1 MRVKQPE
8 PFDPNREYRPGER
21 CVYRGMVL
29 IAEIWTAADARL
41 ANNTP
46 AIFMQRCVRCK
57 IKREDCPGIGRQCD
71 KFHRS
76 DRKTIYWRLLRIV
89 GGFKGVETLEFNYNG
104 TIAGVKVEAAPVCLA
119 IKEMKGGTEY
129 SNPRGTQ
136 HYFRCSNG
144 RYENGIGQ

>member
-8 PFDPNREYRPGER
+8 PFDPNREYNPGER

-41 ANNTP
+41 ANNNP
-46 AIFMQRCVRCK
+46 AIFTQRCVRCK

-76 DRKTIYWRLLRIV
+76 DRKTNLLAFVAYRLGDLRASKHWNLIITEQLP
-89 GGFKGVETLEFNYNG
+89 GLRLKP
-104 TIAGVKVEAAPVCLA
+104 APD
-119 IKEMKGGTEY
+119 
-129 SNPRGTQ
+129 SNNKSKL
-136 HYFRCSNG
+136 F
-144 RYENGIGQ
+144 

>member
-41 ANNTP
+41 ANNNSTMF
-46 AIFMQRCVRCK
+46 AQRCVRCK

-76 DRKTIYWRLLRIV
+76 DRKTIYWRLLRMSGDLRASKHWNLIITEQLPGLRLKPPRIV
-89 GGFKGVETLEFNYNG
+89 ITNKFLE
-104 TIAGVKVEAAPVCLA
+104 
-119 IKEMKGGTEY
+119 
-129 SNPRGTQ
+129 R
-136 HYFRCSNG
+136 
-144 RYENGIGQ
+144 

>member
-8 PFDPNREYRPGER
+8 PFDPNREYNPGER

-29 IAEIWTAADARL
+29 IAEIWTAADARF
-41 ANNTP
+41 ANNNP
-46 AIFMQRCVRCK
+46 AMFTQRCVRCK

-89 GGFKGVETLEFNYNG
+89 GGFKGSKHWNLIITEQLPGLRLKPTRIVLTSKFLE
-104 TIAGVKVEAAPVCLA
+104 
-119 IKEMKGGTEY
+119 
-129 SNPRGTQ
+129 R
-136 HYFRCSNG
+136 
-144 RYENGIGQ
+144 

>member
-29 IAEIWTAADARL
+29 IAEIWTAADARF
-41 ANNTP
+41 ANNNP
-46 AIFMQRCVRCK
+46 AMFTQRCVRCK

-104 TIAGVKVEAAPVCLA
+104 TIAGIKVEADPD
-119 IKEMKGGTEY
+119 
-129 SNPRGTQ
+129 SN
-136 HYFRCSNG
+136 NK
-144 RYENGIGQ
+144 

>member
-1 MRVKQPE
+1 
-8 PFDPNREYRPGER
+8 
-21 CVYRGMVL
+21 MVL

-41 ANNTP
+41 ANNNSTMF
-46 AIFMQRCVRCK
+46 AQRCVRCK

-104 TIAGVKVEAAPVCLA
+104 TIAGKRKARPGMFGNKDNE
-119 IKEMKGGTEY
+119 
-129 SNPRGTQ
+129 RG
-136 HYFRCSNG
+136 
-144 RYENGIGQ
+144 NGIHQPPWNPTAFSLLKWEVRNRHKQLGNQPRKQSRGFAVYM

>member
-8 PFDPNREYRPGER
+8 PFDPNREYSPGER

-41 ANNTP
+41 ANNSTVMF
-46 AIFMQRCVRCK
+46 AQRCVRCK

-104 TIAGVKVEAAPVCLA
+104 TIAGVKAAPD
-119 IKEMKGGTEY
+119 
-129 SNPRGTQ
+129 SN
-136 HYFRCSNG
+136 NK
-144 RYENGIGQ
+144 